1 MPRANPAW
9 IGSTGV
15 FVVMLVFLGACSRK
29 ANTDVPKPV
38 VFFAPETI
46 TNVPDVYKP
55 LYLGNLSADKWEAF
69 RAVLPYESISLERTT
84 NSGSS
89 LIYRVTFHRSGKAEF
104 DEFQPK
110 LHQAT
115 GQIDLPTFARLCYA
129 VDSSGFKDFQDKYR
143 ANPFENRACMV
154 IVATGKSQK
163 TVTDYGTIGPIQLWT
178 IEQLID
184 GTRARTEWKPVR
196 GQN

>member
-1 MPRANPAW
+1 MLRASPAG
-9 IGSTGV
+9 IGCIGV
-15 FVVMLVFLGACSRK
+15 FLVMLVFLGACSRK
-29 ANTDVPKPV
+29 ENTDIPKPV

-46 TNVPDVYKP
+46 TNVPDAYKP
-55 LYLGNLSADKWEAF
+55 LYLGNLSADKMEAF
-69 RAVLPYESISLERTT
+69 RAALPYESISLERTT

-110 LHQAT
+110 PHQAT

-129 VDSSGFKDFQDKYR
+129 LDSSGFKDFQDQYR
-143 ANPFENRACMV
+143 ANPLENTACMV
-154 IVATGKSQK
+154 TVSTGTSRK

-184 GTRARTEWKPVR
+184 RARGQIVWKPVR
-196 GQN
+196 QE